1 MIGHHL
7 SYCADY
13 RQLNAA
19 TQGDAYPLQR
29 VDELLDRLGGSQFL
43 TTLDLATGR
52 PLFGWQTDQTLHLQL
67 HIWAVSV

>member
-7 SYCADY
+7 SYCVDY

-29 VDELLDRLGGSQFL
+29 VDELLDSLGGSQFL
-43 TTLDLATGR
+43 PTLDLATGR
-52 PLFGWQTDQTLHLQL
+52 PLFG
-67 HIWAVSV
+67 